1 MAKKYYWAGF
11 CDGKI
16 AVIQNLSGMNTTEL
30 FTNKK
35 HAKRFFQDIRKVEIR
50 EVRSKRE

>member
-1 MAKKYYWAGF
+1 MKKKKFWAGY

-16 AVIQNLSGMNTTEL
+16 AVIQNLSGMNQVEL

-35 HAKRFFQDIRKVEIR
+35 HAKRFYQDVRAVEVTEI
-50 EVRSKRE
+50 KKG